1 MRYTEWFRRRED
13 YDATLRCYV
22 VQPESVTE
30 QKRLQYYDEYAA
42 GKIAEAEAMIANL
55 KEYRAALAERYNY
68 YELAAYSFRLE
79 LLREAQYQGKKC
91 YWVKIVKVFEN
102 KKEQVEF
109 SKRYEG
115 KERHKAFEHFRQ
127 LQKERPGMEV
137 YQDTEKR
144 SWER

>member
-1 MRYTEWFRRRED
+1 MGYIEWFRRRED

-22 VQPESVTE
+22 VQPESVVK
-30 QKRLQYYDEYAA
+30 QDQLRRYDNYAA
-42 GKIAEAEAMIANL
+42 EKIAEAEALIASL

-79 LLREAQYQGKKC
+79 LLREVQYQGKKC
-91 YWVKIVKVFEN
+91 YWVRIVKVFEN
-102 KKEQVEF
+102 GKELVEL
-109 SKRYEG
+109 SERYEG
-115 KERHKAFEHFRQ
+115 RERSKAFQRFKA
-127 LQKERPGMEV
+127 LQKERPGIEV